1 MADSSSTVCAICFE
15 TFRDPRFLNCLHS
28 FCTGCL
34 DDLDVRSGHAHKI
47 TCPISRS
54 TCRLPE
60 KGAASLAKDITVKAE
75 GMSRVCHLCSSDDEQ
90 NKPEVMCTTC
100 DLSFCKQHAF
110 DNVKSTGGH
119 ILVGFTRDAPS
130 SPRPTTSSAQPC
142 DDYGLPVMCFCHK

>member
-15 TFRDPRFLNCLHS
+15 TFRDARFLNCLHS

-34 DDLDVRSGHAHKI
+34 DDLDMRSGHAHKI

-75 GMSRVCHLCSSDDEQ
+75 GMSRVCHLCSSEDEQ

-100 DLSFCKQHAF
+100 DLSFCKQHAGAHVL

-119 ILVGFTRDAPS
+119 HLVGLTKETS
-130 SPRPTTSSAQPC
+130 SSRPTTSTRLC
-142 DDYGLPVMCFCHK
+142 DEHRLP